1 MLLVTFSLLAIGIEG
16 SGIGI
21 LVWNCA
27 RWCLGKLGIELVL
40 SSVALGVAWHVK
52 RSRMGTMPHDRG

>member
-21 LVWNCA
+21 LIWNCA
-27 RWCLGKLGIELVL
+27 RWCLGKELVL
-40 SSVALGVAWHVK
+40 SSVALGGSLACK
-52 RSRMGTMPHDRG
+52 AEQKGDDAT